1 MNPWPE
7 KNSVLLL
14 DNCAIHHY
22 HDLEEL
28 LNERGTYIHCE
39 IVSFYD
45 VDIFRMCS
53 LVLTAIL
60 PGL

>member
-28 LNERGTYIHCE
+28 LNERGMYSYHYVYKYYDTYIYRMRA
-39 IVSFYD
+39 IVFTS
-45 VDIFRMCS
+45 
-53 LVLTAIL
+53 IL
-60 PGL
+60 ARL